1 MKLKGSSKKAGFG
14 FRPDWLRWSS
24 VGLEVRSLGLKARVF
39 IALVGISSVA
49 SLVIGLVLY
58 YFAQTRLTEAE
69 NNLLEQ
75 RSRTA
80 NTGAVAFIEVQ
91 RDPEDQ
97 TLPAPVTY
105 AEELAQVVADP
116 TGLGVVYVGPG
127 GRPLAAR
134 DGFGDSVSPEQALR
148 RLGVSSETIEIVQ
161 GSSGGE
167 GRLVRGEE
175 GYVALWPLTVGD
187 GTPQG
192 VMIYDAPQDE
202 LSRTLAFLRFGI
214 VGAILTSVALGSLA
228 SYVMARQITRPLTNT
243 RDAAIRIAS
252 GDYRTSVPV
261 TSRDELGEVARAV
274 NYMSEEI
281 EHYVGEIQEQKR
293 RLEAVLEATPEALIA
308 TGRGERVTM
317 SNPAAEVLG
326 VSEDSRGETLYDL
339 GVHEEIIECV
349 RRAALE
355 GFAVRE
361 LEDDG
366 KTYWAYAARMRSGN
380 EGERA
385 KEPKKESKEG
395 PEIILAVRD
404 ITEYRS
410 LERSKT
416 AFVSDVSHELRTPLA
431 TIQSAVG
438 LLERAG
444 ERLDPLEHRALELA
458 EGELARI
465 RDMVEELLT
474 LAQMDSWRYSLRLDT
489 ASVDRIIE
497 NARRSVATKAERFG
511 IELIAPET
519 PDRDIQLICD
529 AEKIYQVFLNLI
541 DNAVKY
547 SESGA
552 QVQVSAHETASEV
565 VVEIKDNGL
574 GIPEEDLPHLFE
586 RFYRVDKNRSRATGG
601 SGLGLSISKQIVDMH
616 SGSISVESE
625 PEHGSTF
632 TVTFPKTPPTTSG
645 GHATS

>member
-1 MKLKGSSKKAGFG
+1 MSRPTKGAAGFR

-24 VGLEVRSLGLKARVF
+24 GGQEERTLGLKARVF

-49 SLVIGLVLY
+49 SLVVGLVLY

-80 NTGAVAFIEVQ
+80 NSGAVTFVEVQ
-91 RDPEDQ
+91 RDPENQ
-97 TLPAPVTY
+97 TLPAPATY
-105 AEELAQVVADP
+105 AEELTQVVSDP

-127 GRPLAAR
+127 GNPLAAR
-134 DGFGDSVSPEQALR
+134 DGLGESVSPEQALQ
-148 RLGVSSETIEIVQ
+148 RLGVSSEIIDVVQ

-167 GRLVRGEE
+167 GRLVPGED
-175 GYVALWPLTVGD
+175 GYIALWPLTVGD

-192 VMIYDAPQDE
+192 VMIYNSPQDE

-228 SYVMARQITRPLTNT
+228 SYVMARQITRPLTET

-308 TGRGERVTM
+308 TGPETRVVM
-317 SNPAAEVLG
+317 ANPAARVLG
-326 VSEDSRGETLYDL
+326 VSMDSRGDTLSDL
-339 GVHEEIIECV
+339 GVNENIIECV
-349 RRAALE
+349 GRATSE

-361 LEDDG
+361 FEDGG
-366 KTYWAYAARMRSGN
+366 KTYWAYAARMQSSEVGP
-380 EGERA
+380 G
-385 KEPKKESKEG
+385 EG

-404 ITEYRS
+404 ITEHRS

-458 EGELARI
+458 GGELSRM

-489 ASVDRIIE
+489 ASVGRIIE
-497 NARRSVATKAERFG
+497 NARRSVALKAERFG
-511 IELIAPET
+511 IELIAREVEE
-519 PDRDIQLICD
+519 RDIQFIGD
-529 AEKIYQVFLNLI
+529 AEKLYQVFLNLI

-552 QVQVSAHETASEV
+552 EVEISAHETHSEV
-565 VVEIKDNGL
+565 VVEVRDTGL
-574 GIPEEDLPHLFE
+574 GIPAEDLPHLFE

-601 SGLGLSISKQIVDMH
+601 SGLGLAISKQIVEMH
-616 SGSISVESE
+616 GGHISVASE
-625 PEHGSTF
+625 PDKGSTF
-632 TVTFPKTPPTTSG
+632 TVTLPKNPSS
-645 GHATS
+645 AQSVNYVS